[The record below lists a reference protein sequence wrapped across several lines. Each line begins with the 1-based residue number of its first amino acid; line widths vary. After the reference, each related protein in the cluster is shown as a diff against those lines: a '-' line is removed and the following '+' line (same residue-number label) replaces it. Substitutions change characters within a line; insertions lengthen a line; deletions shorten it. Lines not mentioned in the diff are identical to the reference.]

1 MARVLFRDSWEGNI
15 ENRRADVKGKGELF
29 GRVAFLAG
37 L

>member
-15 ENRRADVKGKGELF
+15 ENRRGDVKGKGGGS